1 MIIPAITSG
10 RYGRHD
16 VAKRIPIHMAGSV
29 QLDRPC
35 LMGLPLWHIRRHG
48 PRCGPCPL
56 PLCELALYSAA
67 KPLLSRLITRMRL
80 GSTSSF
86 GLVHLSVAPPA
97 HEGELWGNFGALLR
111 RVLLGRACPCRR
123 SAQVEVHAFTR
134 GLEINGS
141 DEKEG

>member
-1 MIIPAITSG
+1 
-10 RYGRHD
+10 
-16 VAKRIPIHMAGSV
+16 MAR
-29 QLDRPC
+29 LR
-35 LMGLPLWHIRRHG
+35 LPHG
-48 PRCGPCPL
+48 VDHTAEGDPQRGPCPL
-56 PLCELALYSAA
+56 PLRELALWSAA
-67 KPLLSRLITRMRL
+67 KPHLSRLITRMRL

-86 GLVHLSVAPPA
+86 GLVHPSDAPPA